1 MKCLDET
8 LSMCK
13 MMWICTFLACSKA
26 LLCLM
31 QHILSYFPLLIG
43 QSKADKEEKDKE
55 EDKQQEFFSRKRLRT
70 RKAISYVEDVKDDSD
85 DDYQE
90 EDEPEF
96 DHVIENASKRRRSS
110 GSTNRRTPNKTVNVL
125 QTYAKALNNITPDT
139 SLIMGPS
146 PVTKTASKNVVR
158 VASPATFKPRVQN
171 NVPRPSVSSTRTI
184 APKAMIQASVARNIV
199 PFKQTSYQN
208 NVKGLFECGICGVF
222 YNTAELFIKHQ
233 QETHSTDGDKLGRA
247 ALETFR
253 CEVCQFVLTNRFAYL
268 EHKRMKHTKQQFQF
282 SCTRC
287 PKTFNY
293 LVDLQKH
300 KETCTEQTG
309 NLFLCP
315 KCPSKYTTLENLQLH
330 QKMAHTR
337 QWFTCQNRTCNFKA
351 SSQTELKTH
360 VQKTHMVSE
369 LFPCNVPRCARIF
382 STKEQLHEHQKAAH
396 GNDFIVQYQCM
407 ECKGCYSSKTLL
419 AEHQYLHTTDKLKK
433 CDICSREF
441 PTLSQLLKHKDV
453 HVCKGTVQCKLCH
466 RWCFDD
472 TELANHTCKAKK
484 QTQTARLYFC
494 DVCKKDFKTDEKM
507 FAHRKDHYKYFQC
520 GNCFWEADTEEEY
533 FEHREIHSLYT
544 CRVCCDEFESEPEL
558 ETHKKAHDFYVKTDC
573 TEEEEE
579 EEPVMYLCPNVLSS
593 LQQ

>member
-1 MKCLDET
+1 MHFYLDF
-8 LSMCK
+8 CF
-13 MMWICTFLACSKA
+13 I
-26 LLCLM
+26 
-31 QHILSYFPLLIG
+31 IG
-43 QSKADKEEKDKE
+43 QSKGDNKEEQDKE

-70 RKAISYVEDVKDDSD
+70 RKAISYVEDVKDSDSD

-90 EDEPEF
+90 EDEPEY
-96 DHVIENASKRRRSS
+96 DHVIHDGRKRRRSS
-110 GSTNRRTPNKTVNVL
+110 GGRTPIKSVNVL
-125 QTYAKALNNITPDT
+125 QTYAKALNNFSPSQADMSSLMSPSLKNDVQRT
-139 SLIMGPS
+139 SL
-146 PVTKTASKNVVR
+146 
-158 VASPATFKPRVQN
+158 PAFKPRAPTN
-171 NVPRPSVSSTRTI
+171 TPRARLSVPRGGINASQSGGRVVRPATPRAPVRMI
-184 APKAMIQASVARNIV
+184 APKNTTPI
-199 PFKQTSYQN
+199 PYKQFSYQN

-233 QETHSTDGDKLGRA
+233 QEAHSTDGDKLGRA

-253 CEVCQFVLTNRFAYL
+253 CEICSFVLTNRFAYL

-300 KETCTEQTG
+300 TDI
-309 NLFLCP
+309 CP
-315 KCPSKYTTLENLQLH
+315 KKTEGSDVQCQQCPAKFSNSEDLQQHSKTHPRQL
-330 QKMAHTR
+330 
-337 QWFTCQNRTCNFKA
+337 FICQNRTCSFKA
-351 SSQTELKTH
+351 SSQTELKAH
-360 VQKTHMVSE
+360 VQKAHMVSE

-382 STKEQLHEHQKAAH
+382 STKEQLIEHQKSAH

-441 PTLSQLLKHKDV
+441 TTLSQLLKHKDV
-453 HVCKGTVQCKLCH
+453 HVCKGTEQCKLCH
-466 RWCFDD
+466 RWCFDE
-472 TELANHTCKAKK
+472 TELASHTCKAKK
-484 QTQTARLYFC
+484 HPQSARLYFC

-507 FAHRKDHYKYFQC
+507 FVHRKEHYKYFQC
-520 GNCFWEADTEEEY
+520 GNCFWECDTEEEY

-544 CRVCCDEFESEPEL
+544 CRVCCDEFETDAEL
-558 ETHKKAHDFYVKTDC
+558 ETHKKAHDFYVKTDL
-573 TEEEEE
+573 TEEEEGDDQ
-579 EEPVMYLCPNVLSS
+579 PVMYLCPNVLSS